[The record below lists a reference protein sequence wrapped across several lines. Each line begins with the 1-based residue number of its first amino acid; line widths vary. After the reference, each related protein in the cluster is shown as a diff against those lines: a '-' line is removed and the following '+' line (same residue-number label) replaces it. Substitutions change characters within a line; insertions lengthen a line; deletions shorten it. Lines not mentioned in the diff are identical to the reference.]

1 MRIKLPL
8 YVTGLIFLTTSLC
21 QAQEPDEKILMSV
34 GNSRILAGEFIR
46 MYRKTPLPEERSAF
60 DEYLEQYTIFRL
72 KVEDALAEGYD
83 TTLAFRKELE
93 GYRTQLAQSYLT
105 DSETRESLLR
115 KAYERYLTDVNAWHI
130 LIGCPPD
137 ASPSDTLKAWKK
149 SLDIRERIL
158 SGELFEHVARST
170 SEDQSVLINGGNLG
184 YFTVFQMIMPFED
197 AAYSLKPDVISMP
210 VRTSYGYHI
219 IKVADRRPSKGKI
232 RVAHIMKAAP
242 PGIGDEEARKAELD
256 INSAYNRLQEGASFS
271 TLAKEYSDHKE
282 SSVRGGE
289 MNWFGTGEIISAFSE
304 AAFALNDTGTYSKPV
319 RTLYGWH
326 IIKLLEKRAP
336 GSFEEI
342 RSFLESKINQSYLSS
357 VSKRTFIGRLRKEY
371 NFRINQDA
379 YRWLVNNT
387 DSLKIK
393 GLARYPG
400 QQIPD
405 GNIYSFADQHLTVR
419 EFVNSLETRGS
430 MINTS
435 IPSVYIDKSLETI
448 SDDHIIRYEN
458 SRLEKKY
465 PEFRYLMKEFHDGM
479 LLFEI
484 SEKKIWNRA
493 QEDSAGLRDYYEE
506 HKNEFLAQ
514 RSIDGTV
521 YTLMLKG
528 SDKQFRTFFRRVS
541 RRQDTEKRLNERF
554 NTGGDT
560 LLLVKSGRWYR
571 GDDPEIDKLRWTKGS
586 HFFQTN
592 GFPSVIVVSKTTDP
606 APMPLNEIKGELMAG
621 YQNEL
626 ESAWIRQLKE
636 KYPVKIDNTVLK
648 EVRKGL
654 GNE

>member
-8 YVTGLIFLTTSLC
+8 YATGLFFLTTALC
-21 QAQEPDEKILMSV
+21 QAQELDEKILMSV
-34 GNSRILAGEFIR
+34 GNSRVQAGEFIR
-46 MYRKTPLPEERSAF
+46 MYRKTPLSEEKSAF
-60 DEYLEQYTIFRL
+60 DEYLEQYIIFRL
-72 KVEDALAEGYD
+72 KVEDALAEGLD

-93 GYRTQLAQSYLT
+93 GYRTQLAQSFLT
-105 DSETRESLLR
+105 DSETRERLLS
-115 KAYERYLTDVNAWHI
+115 KAYERYLTDINAWHI

-149 SLDIRERIL
+149 SLNIRERIL

-197 AAYSLKPDVISMP
+197 AAYALKPESISMP

-219 IKVADRRPSKGKI
+219 IKVTDRRPSKGKI

-242 PGIGDEEARKAELD
+242 PGISDEEERKAEQD
-256 INSAYNRLQEGASFS
+256 INDLYKRLQEGAPFS
-271 TLAKEYSDHKE
+271 VLAKEYSDHKE

-289 MNWFGTGEIISAFSE
+289 MNWFGTGEIISDFSE

-336 GSFEEI
+336 GSLEET

-371 NFRINQDA
+371 NFSLNHDA

-393 GLARYPG
+393 GLVRYPSE
-400 QQIPD
+400 QIPA
-405 GNIYSFADQHLTVR
+405 GNIYSFADQYLTVR
-419 EFVNSLETRGS
+419 EFVNSLETRSS
-430 MINTS
+430 MIKTS
-435 IPSVYIDKSLETI
+435 IPSVFIDKSLETI
-448 SDDHIIRYEN
+448 SDDHIIKYEN

-484 SEKKIWNRA
+484 SEKEIWNRA
-493 QEDSAGLRDYYEE
+493 QEDSAGLKDYYEANK
-506 HKNEFLAQ
+506 HMYMAS
-514 RSIDGTV
+514 RSIDAII
-521 YTLMLKG
+521 YTLRQKG
-528 SDKQFRTFFRRVS
+528 SDKQFRTLLRRVS
-541 RRQDTEKRLNERF
+541 RRQDAEKRLNERY
-554 NTGGDT
+554 NKGGDT
-560 LLLVKSGRWYR
+560 LLYVTNGRWYR
-571 GDDPEIDKLRWTKGS
+571 GDEPDLDNLRWTKGL

-592 GFPSVIVVSKTTDP
+592 GYPSAIVISKVTDP

-621 YQNEL
+621 YQNDLEL
-626 ESAWIRQLKE
+626 TWIRQLKE
-636 KYPVKIDNTVLK
+636 KYPVKIDDAVLK

-654 GNE
+654 ENE